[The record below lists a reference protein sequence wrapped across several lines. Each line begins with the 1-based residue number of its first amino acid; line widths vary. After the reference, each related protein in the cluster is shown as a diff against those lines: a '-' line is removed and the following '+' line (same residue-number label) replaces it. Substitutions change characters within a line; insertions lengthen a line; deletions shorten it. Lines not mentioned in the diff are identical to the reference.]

1 MRFEPIEPPRRFLVG
16 ARANVELKDCG
27 RVSLE
32 PDEQLTLTTER
43 GAEYDITRK
52 EWGFYATP
60 SLNMRLLL
68 FGLRAVLAASA
79 DNRYFVLF
87 VERGGEDAFDRYR
100 AEEGLRVVA
109 WLDSTEALERV
120 DQALTR
126 T

>member
-16 ARANVELKDCG
+16 AHGDVELRDCG

-52 EWGFYATP
+52 DWGFYAAP
-60 SLNMRLLL
+60 SLNMRLVS
-68 FGLRAVLAASA
+68 FGLRAVLVASEA
-79 DNRYFVLF
+79 NRYFVLF
-87 VERGGEDAFDRYR
+87 VERGGEDAFERYR

-120 DQALTR
+120 DQALAR